1 MVDPGRGRSVHID
14 TSIARLSS
22 SSGVGF
28 VGLADKYGA
37 GDEPAHKGLQ
47 EAAERRPSV

>member
-1 MVDPGRGRSVHID
+1 MRCRAG
-14 TSIARLSS
+14 
-22 SSGVGF
+22 GVGGWPWGGITESHKGDKEL